1 MPYRLQMNRSFLAAN
16 KGCNLMNDP
25 LSLTRLYEAAES
37 ALAEL
42 SKGQMAAINLPF
54 ITADATGPKVR
65 LLL

>member
-1 MPYRLQMNRSFLAAN
+1 
-16 KGCNLMNDP
+16 MNDP